1 MRTIL
6 EFNLPEEEEEFL
18 LAFNGARYAI
28 ALDELDNWLRAKIK
42 YGDHDQATEAL
53 YQECRDKLNELTPKQ

>member
-1 MRTIL
+1 MRTLL

-28 ALDELDNWLRAKIK
+28 ALDEMDNWLRAKIK
-42 YGDHDQATEAL
+42 YGDYDQATEAL
-53 YQECRDKLNELTPKQ
+53 YQECRDKLTELTPKQ

>member
-1 MRTIL
+1 MRTVL

-28 ALDELDNWLRAKIK
+28 ALDEMDNWLRQKVK
-42 YGDHDQATEAL
+42 YGEYDDATTAL
-53 YQECRDKLNELTPKQ
+53 YQECRDKLTELKGDL

>member
-28 ALDELDNWLRAKIK
+28 ALDEMDN
-42 YGDHDQATEAL
+42 
-53 YQECRDKLNELTPKQ
+53 

>member
-1 MRTIL
+1 MKTIL

-28 ALDELDNWLRAKIK
+28 ALDELDNWLRSKIK
-42 YGDHDQATEAL
+42 YGDNHMLVEVT
-53 YQECRDKLNELTPKQ
+53 YQECRDKLTELMPK